1 MNLELGLFS
10 IMLVPFAAAGL
21 ALIHQGLGRS
31 RSAAHAMLAS
41 LCALAVSAIVFVLLG
56 SAWAGSVGAA
66 THSFTLG
73 GAHWDWLGAA
83 PFFARGISF
92 DGSDAAGLGRS
103 LVLCLELFAAGL
115 AAIIPLSAGT
125 DRWRLAPIC
134 LSSALLGGL
143 IFPIFAHWAWGGGWL
158 AQLATNFGIPNFTD
172 AGGAGAVQVVGGLTA
187 LSVAWIAGPRRG
199 KFSDDG
205 MAAAIPGHNI
215 VLVLFGCLLALVGWI
230 GLDSAA
236 SILFYGAGPQQ
247 VVGVAINAML
257 AASAGC
263 LAAVAVTRS
272 RYHKPDAS
280 LSANGWI
287 AGLVAG
293 SASCA
298 MISPLAAIGTGLIAG
313 VLVTIMI
320 EIFELHLR
328 VDDPGGAVSVH
339 ALAGIWGL
347 IALGLFGHFSQGT
360 RGEHLLAQLVGVSA
374 LLGFMLPLVHA
385 GNLLLNRFSTYR
397 VDDDGHWHGMDV
409 RELGAGAYP
418 EFVIHADEF
427 VPR

>member
-1 MNLELGLFS
+1 MNLELSLS
-10 IMLVPFAAAGL
+10 SMMLIPFAAAGL

-41 LCALAVSAIVFVLLG
+41 LCALAVSAIVFVLFG
-56 SAWAGSVGAA
+56 ASWTGYNGAA
-66 THSFTLG
+66 IHSFVAG
-73 GAHWDWLGAA
+73 GVRWDWLGAA
-83 PFFARGISF
+83 PFFAQGISF
-92 DGSDAAGLGRS
+92 DGSETAGLSRS
-103 LVLCLELFAAGL
+103 LVLCFELMAVGL
-115 AAIIPLSAGT
+115 TATIPLSAGA
-125 DRWRLAPIC
+125 DRWRLGPIC
-134 LSSALLGGL
+134 FSSALLGG
-143 IFPIFAHWAWGGGWL
+143 IVFPIFAHWVWGAGWL
-158 AQLATNFGIPNFTD
+158 AQLAANFGISNFTD
-172 AGGAGAVQVVGGLTA
+172 VGGAGVVQVVGGLTA

-199 KFSDDG
+199 KYSDDG
-205 MAAAIPGHNI
+205 IPAAIPGHSI
-215 VLVLFGCLLALVGWI
+215 VQVLFGCLLALVGWI
-230 GLDSAA
+230 GLDAAA
-236 SILFYGAGPQQ
+236 SILFYGAGPLQ
-247 VVGVAINAML
+247 VVGVVINATL
-257 AASAGC
+257 SASAGC
-263 LAAVAVTRS
+263 LAALVITRA

-293 SASCA
+293 SAACA
-298 MISPLAAIGTGLIAG
+298 MISPVAAIEVGLAAG
-313 VLVTIMI
+313 VLSTYLI

-347 IALGLFGHFSQGT
+347 FAFGLFGHFSSGT
-360 RGEHLLAQLVGVSA
+360 RGGHILAQLVGISA
-374 LLGFMLPLVHA
+374 LLGFMLPLIHG
-385 GNLLLNRFSTYR
+385 GNLLINRWSTYR